1 MSIIEIVDCT
11 KIFAGLV
18 ALDNVSLKVQQG
30 SIHGLIGPNGA
41 GKTTLFNVLAG
52 VYKPDKGHVHFKGEK
67 IDRIKPEHICRR
79 GISRTFQVPVPFREL
94 TVLQNVM
101 VGTTISMSLRKGR
114 EKAMEI
120 LSYVGL
126 GEKADHPAG
135 NMTVPDLRRLELARA
150 LSTDPSLILLDEVM
164 AGLRPTEVNECL
176 ALIEDINRRGI
187 SILIIE
193 HIMEAVMTVCRR
205 ISVLNYGRLIA
216 EGKPEEVSNN
226 QDVISAY
233 LGDEYVFPK
242 G

>member
-1 MSIIEIVDCT
+1 MSIIEVIDCT
-11 KIFAGLV
+11 KIFTGLV
-18 ALDNVSLKVQQG
+18 ALDNVSLKVEQG
-30 SIHGLIGPNGA
+30 DIHGLIGPNGA

-52 VYKPDKGHVHFKGEK
+52 VYKPDKGRIHFKGEK
-67 IDRIKPEHICRR
+67 IDGIKPEQICRR
-79 GISRTFQVPVPFREL
+79 GISRTFQVPVPFKEL

-101 VGTTISMSLRKGR
+101 VGTTISLSLKKGR

-120 LSYVGL
+120 LEYVGL
-126 GEKADHPAG
+126 REKADQPAG
-135 NMTVPDLRRLELARA
+135 SMTVPDLRRLELARA